1 MSINQS
7 DHDLAAR
14 FGKLV
19 RERREALGLKQDD
32 VAFSSG
38 VGRRFIIELEGGK
51 PTAQL
56 GKALRVAEAIG
67 LRPFDSLTDRRD
79 DSPILPDLPDE

>member
-1 MSINQS
+1 MSPNAT
-7 DHDLAAR
+7 DKDLAAR
-14 FGKLV
+14 FGRLV

-32 VAFSSG
+32 VALSSG
-38 VGRRFIIELEGGK
+38 VGRRFIVELEAGK

-67 LRPFDSLTDRRD
+67 LRPFDAVTERRD
-79 DSPILPDLPDE
+79 DSQLLPDLPDE